1 MSMLPGEYGMLVREL
16 QKKAAACRQ
25 PLHGA
30 FELTARCNL
39 FCRMC
44 YISNAPGDPRQIEQE
59 LSATSWLEIA
69 RQAKAK
75 GTLFLLLTG
84 GEILLR
90 QDFFDLYTP
99 LTKMGFVLSLFTN
112 GTLISEDIAA
122 KIAEAPPHRMEI
134 TLYGASAATYE
145 SITGVPG
152 SFERC
157 CRGIE
162 SLLKR
167 GVKFGLKTTLTRQN
181 IGEFEG
187 MKRMAA
193 AWNLPFSGGWQL
205 TRRTD
210 GSASGVDGC
219 RLPVSE
225 GIDLESGDTTTAEN
239 WRQAAGQPQ
248 NGKENLN
255 SFYCQ
260 AGKTAFTVDSSGG
273 MHVCSDLPAPG
284 ARPLETGFTE
294 AWTALRRYVDAA
306 PPLSSECSSCEAL
319 AYCGICPA
327 WSLTETGTMTSPV
340 PYICDIA
347 FERKKRYEHT

>member
-84 GEILLR
+84 GEIFLR
-90 QDFFDLYTP
+90 PDFFEIYTP
-99 LTKMGFVLSLFTN
+99 LTRMGFVLSLFTN

-122 KIAEAPPHRMEI
+122 KLAEAPPHRMEI

-145 SITGVPG
+145 SITGIAG
-152 SFERC
+152 SFDRC
-157 CRGIE
+157 CMGIE

-167 GVKFGLKTTLTRQN
+167 GVKFALKTTLTRQN
-181 IGEFEG
+181 IGELDD
-187 MKRMAA
+187 MKQLAA
-193 AWNLPFSGGWQL
+193 AWKLPFFGGWQL
-205 TRRTD
+205 SRRRD
-210 GSASGVDGC
+210 GCSSAVEEC
-219 RLPVSE
+219 RLPLSE
-225 GIDLESGDTTTAEN
+225 SIDLESTDPLAAGN
-239 WRQAAGQPQ
+239 WRNAAELLHNNIQ
-248 NGKENLN
+248 NRK

-260 AGKTAFTVDSSGG
+260 AGKTAFIVDSSGG
-273 MHVCSDLPAPG
+273 MNVCSDLPEPG
-284 ARPLETGFTE
+284 VKPLETGFAK
-294 AWTALRRYVDAA
+294 AWAAVQNYVESA
-306 PPLSSECSSCEAL
+306 PPLSTECCNCEAL

-327 WSLTETGTMTSPV
+327 WSLAENGTMTSPV